1 MNTNTDETFQQRTN
15 EKRAAIGKPPVREY
29 EEIPVYTDTWDTFQ
43 RAVEH
48 DRTFHEYLDDLA
60 EIGAS

>member
-1 MNTNTDETFQQRTN
+1 MNDNTDETFQCMN
-15 EKRAAIGKPPVREY
+15 EKRAAIGKPPVRE
-29 EEIPVYTDTWDTFQ
+29 EPGNPGLHRHLGHVQ
-43 RAVEH
+43 LVVHH

>member
-1 MNTNTDETFQQRTN
+1 MNDVQAFEQRAN

-29 EEIPVYTDTWDTFQ
+29 EEIPVYTDTWDTFM

>member
-1 MNTNTDETFQQRTN
+1 MNDNTDETFQQRTN

-48 DRTFHEYLDDLA
+48 DRTFHE
-60 EIGAS
+60 

>member
-60 EIGAS
+60 DGAS